1 MQPNATP
8 TTQSLP
14 TLPQAAPNAVR
25 AFNPAAP
32 VIADAGPGEP
42 PRRVYIRIGG
52 QLFVGYRA

>member
-8 TTQSLP
+8 TTQPLP
-14 TLPQAAPNAVR
+14 HAAPNAVR

-32 VIADAGPGEP
+32 VVAEAGPGEP

-52 QLFVGYRA
+52 QLLVGYRA